1 MHVNNMKPASLFG
14 GDFSTYVLW
23 VVSPEGQVQNVG
35 EFVLEGDE
43 SELRASTNLNAFG
56 MLVTAEP
63 HYLVR
68 LPSQFVVLE
77 TRRTMPGAT
86 VQYRGYEG
94 LYNYERDTLADAR
107 EASGRV
113 ENDVKQALA
122 AVRIAE
128 RAGANEFA
136 RAELD
141 RARTS
146 LQNTLAISE
155 QRKSP
160 SEVDTAARET
170 VSQAVAAQTL
180 AEDRAYQAA
189 LESERRARDEQLAE
203 LEQKYA
209 QAADEAERA
218 QLKAEQEQM
227 KLQFDAQAREDALR
241 RAVEEQRLRLAAERK
256 AAEAAQAKVVPKG
269 ERENQ
274 RRKPESSK
282 GTRRVVQTNARGARP
297 HYRNS

>member
-1 MHVNNMKPASLFG
+1 MTFPEDREIALKFRGTPRLPGAHGYATVQREKGSTGIEMHVNNMKPASLFG
-14 GDFSTYVLW
+14 GDFWTHALW

-107 EASGRV
+107 EASGPWV

-155 QRKSP
+155 QRKGP

-189 LESERRARDEQLAE
+189 LESERR
-203 LEQKYA
+203 
-209 QAADEAERA
+209 
-218 QLKAEQEQM
+218 
-227 KLQFDAQAREDALR
+227 
-241 RAVEEQRLRLAAERK
+241 
-256 AAEAAQAKVVPKG
+256 G
-269 ERENQ
+269 
-274 RRKPESSK
+274 
-282 GTRRVVQTNARGARP
+282 
-297 HYRNS
+297 